1 MCRIMPTLTE
11 ALQQSRGAG
20 GRSARCVLQGHV
32 WLVRWDEDGGY
43 TLLWVPPPD
52 QPAALQSWRFPHLP
66 ALLRFALRQPWPAA
80 PVESWEA
87 VR

>member
-1 MCRIMPTLTE
+1 MPTLTE
-11 ALQQSRGAG
+11 ALQQSRHAG
-20 GRSARCVLQGHV
+20 QRSARCICADHV

-52 QPAALQSWRFPHLP
+52 QHAALQSWRFQNLP
-66 ALLRFALRQPWPAA
+66 ALLHFALRQRWPAA
-80 PVESWEA
+80 PVESWES